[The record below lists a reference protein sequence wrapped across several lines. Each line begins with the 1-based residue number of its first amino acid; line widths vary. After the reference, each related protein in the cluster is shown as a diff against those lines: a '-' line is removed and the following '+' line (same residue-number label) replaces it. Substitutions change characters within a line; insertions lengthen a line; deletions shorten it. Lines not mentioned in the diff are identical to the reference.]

1 MSQQWQASDLQ
12 DPAFLQLPA
21 LAPPP
26 SVIPD
31 FASPENKGPRLI
43 IAGAILL
50 AFVVLAL
57 ANRAY
62 TKLCIVR
69 KTSWDDLTVSLSA
82 VGAIASYAACVFGN
96 FSDPVLSSMC

>member
-12 DPAFLQLPA
+12 DPALLQLAA

-26 SVIPD
+26 SVIRD
-31 FASPENKGPRLI
+31 LASPENKGPRLI

-57 ANRAY
+57 ANRAC

-69 KTSWDDLTVSLSA
+69 KTSWDDLTVFL
-82 VGAIASYAACVFGN
+82 
-96 FSDPVLSSMC
+96 